1 MLGDNGGLWL
11 TRLHMMMAQKL
22 MSSGWSQADVAAILG
37 PTQSTISRQSTR
49 PFPSL
54 AGSADEITID
64 KWANDLSL
72 SLLQMGPTT
81 EVIRQRIVTEFQF
94 TGNQIIRFDTAL
106 TGMELDEDQIR
117 TALLR
122 RLEWSCNRLS
132 LDAISDFIPAV
143 GTNIAAC
150 PDNAEDIDDVCAFPG
165 RLSIATGTIRPVEP
179 AAYGASTHLASILLQ
194 ARKVDSDKGA
204 ILNLRPLM
212 KRGNKTEVDV
222 KSIAKAC
229 SGLKWSVVSAK
240 RGDVS
245 LDSEFIDLII
255 DAGDFGWEPSLYV
268 LANNPLELVE
278 RTHSLI
284 STLR

>member
-1 MLGDNGGLWL
+1 MLGDNGGMWL

-22 MSSGWSQADVAAILG
+22 LSSGWSQADVAAILG
-37 PTQSTISRQSTR
+37 TTQSTISRQLMR
-49 PFPSL
+49 PPPQL
-54 AGSADEITID
+54 AGSVDEITID
-64 KWANDLSL
+64 KWANELSL

-132 LDAISDFIPAV
+132 LDVISDFIPAV

-150 PDNAEDIDDVCAFPG
+150 PHNAEDIDDVCAFPG
-165 RLSIATGTIRPVEP
+165 RLSVAMGTIRPVEP
-179 AAYGASTHLASILLQ
+179 AAYGVSTHLASILLQ

-212 KRGNKTEVDV
+212 KRASKTEVNM
-222 KSIAKAC
+222 KSIRKTCSELGWDITTAKQ
-229 SGLKWSVVSAK
+229 
-240 RGDVS
+240 GDVS
-245 LDSEFIDLII
+245 LDSEFIDLIV
-255 DAGDFGWEPSLYV
+255 DVGDFGWEPSLYI

-278 RTHSLI
+278 KTHTLI
-284 STLR
+284 SALK